1 MSLFVN
7 TGKAS
12 WIPSCFHL
20 IYLSSPL
27 HTKHIT
33 ELERT
38 KEFKVVGLNEA
49 GLKHIAHLGNTTWDR
64 LEKPEWHLYYEDQKR
79 KRKKASLT
87 FSLGIKFGLPGL
99 STGL

>member
-27 HTKHIT
+27 HTKHNIII
-33 ELERT
+33 ELGRT
-38 KEFKVVGLNEA
+38 KEFKVVGLNET
-49 GLKHIAHLGNTTWDR
+49 GLKNIAHLGNTMWDC
-64 LEKPEWHLYYEDQKR
+64 LKDQSGICIMKTKNVNAR
-79 KRKKASLT
+79 KRL
-87 FSLGIKFGLPGL
+87 
-99 STGL
+99 